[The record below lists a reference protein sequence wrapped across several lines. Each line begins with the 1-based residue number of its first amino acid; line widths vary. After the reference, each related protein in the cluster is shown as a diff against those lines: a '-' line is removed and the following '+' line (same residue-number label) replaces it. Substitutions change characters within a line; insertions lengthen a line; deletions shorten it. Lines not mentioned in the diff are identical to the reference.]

1 MNTVNKYSWKFPLN
15 NDGQFHGIGDSGIDL
30 FKGDPVKSLTREI
43 CQNSIDARKDENKP
57 VKVEFECF
65 EIEKNIFP
73 GLSQLIDTYEQ
84 AYAFCKKQN
93 FRKAIKYFEREIP
106 VLKGEKFIV
115 LRISD
120 LVVQFIQKTKKEFLC
135 VPV

>member
-1 MNTVNKYSWKFPLN
+1 MNMNTVNKYSWKFPLN

-84 AYAFCKKQN
+84 AYEC
-93 FRKAIKYFEREIP
+93 
-106 VLKGEKFIV
+106 LLLGT
-115 LRISD
+115 L
-120 LVVQFIQKTKKEFLC
+120 
-135 VPV
+135 